1 MAEKKNLVKRTKT
14 SLKAYTWEISLLA
27 SDPCEIC
34 GLRST
39 KYLKKKKKKKKNMP
53 VNEKT
58 SKCKRFAFVLVIKH
72 I

>member
-39 KYLKKKKKKKKNMP
+39 KYLKKKKKNMP

-58 SKCKRFAFVLVIKH
+58 SKFKRFAFVLLIKN